1 MASESV
7 EWALG
12 ESNRPVALTARA
24 PDSKSGG
31 WGFESL
37 LACSIFGLEV
47 ITMIAKAI
55 QFLSEV
61 KGEVKKVTW
70 PSKKEALGGT
80 AVVLL
85 VVFFMALFL
94 GLVDLLLSKIVGILL

>member
-1 MASESV
+1 
-7 EWALG
+7 
-12 ESNRPVALTARA
+12 
-24 PDSKSGG
+24 
-31 WGFESL
+31 
-37 LACSIFGLEV
+37 
-47 ITMIAKAI
+47 MIAKAI

-61 KGEVKKVTW
+61 KSEVKKVTW

-94 GLVDLLLSKIVGILL
+94 GLVDLLLSKIVATLL

>member
-1 MASESV
+1 
-7 EWALG
+7 
-12 ESNRPVALTARA
+12 
-24 PDSKSGG
+24 
-31 WGFESL
+31 
-37 LACSIFGLEV
+37 
-47 ITMIAKAI
+47 MIAKAI

-70 PSKKEALGGT
+70 PSRKEALGGT

-94 GLVDLLLSKIVGILL
+94 GLVDLLLSKIVGTLL

>member
-1 MASESV
+1 
-7 EWALG
+7 
-12 ESNRPVALTARA
+12 
-24 PDSKSGG
+24 
-31 WGFESL
+31 
-37 LACSIFGLEV
+37 
-47 ITMIAKAI
+47 MIAKAI
-55 QFLSEV
+55 QFLHEV

-94 GLVDLLLSKIVGILL
+94 GLVDLLLSKIVETLL

>member
-1 MASESV
+1 
-7 EWALG
+7 
-12 ESNRPVALTARA
+12 
-24 PDSKSGG
+24 
-31 WGFESL
+31 
-37 LACSIFGLEV
+37 
-47 ITMIAKAI
+47 MIAKAI

-94 GLVDLLLSKIVGILL
+94 GLVDLIL

>member
-1 MASESV
+1 
-7 EWALG
+7 
-12 ESNRPVALTARA
+12 
-24 PDSKSGG
+24 
-31 WGFESL
+31 
-37 LACSIFGLEV
+37 
-47 ITMIAKAI
+47 MIAKAI

-94 GLVDLLLSKIVGILL
+94 GLVDPLLSKIVETLL